1 MEVWGAE
8 GGSSNWHNEV
18 TLSGGKGGY
27 SCGTKSINGNSTLY
41 ISVGKSGISNVTSD
55 AYVSGV
61 FNGGAGCKGTLVGS
75 NHQIDVI
82 TGTGGGCTSIQTSKI
97 NDGQLKHYESVKNTA
112 VLIVAGGGGGAVT
125 HRYSEY
131 NHRWCGTG
139 GAGGGLAGVV
149 GEIFNKGEIDGT
161 HQRSLL
167 PTAGTQTSAGV
178 GYDGTD
184 NIGSGGFGF
193 GGSTTSG
200 NAGAGGGG
208 VVWWQCLWRWWCFL
222 SNSWWWRFWIYWWIN
237 KRFYSSRCKLSWKS
251 KWLCNNIMASFI
263 VRCILKTLIIC
274 VFSSDLSITCYCANY
289 ERCLSTARF
298 IIPASK

>member
-1 MEVWGAE
+1 LEVWGAE

-61 FNGGAGCKGTLVGS
+61 FNGGAGCKGTLDGS
-75 NHQIDVI
+75 NHQMDVF

-167 PTAGTQTSAGV
+167 PTAGTQDSAGV
-178 GYDGTD
+178 GYNATT
-184 NIGSGGFGF
+184 NIGSGGFGY
-193 GGSTTSG
+193 GMSISDGYNS
-200 NAGAGGGG
+200 AGGGG
-208 VVWWQCLWRWWCFL
+208 GWYGGGASYYGATAGGSGYIGGV
-222 SNSWWWRFWIYWWIN
+222 SNGNTIAGNESMPSTSGGTETGHTGNGY
-237 KRFYSSRCKLSWKS
+237 CK
-251 KWLCNNIMASFI
+251 
-263 VRCILKTLIIC
+263 
-274 VFSSDLSITCYCANY
+274 ITWHPS
-289 ERCLSTARF
+289 L
-298 IIPASK
+298 